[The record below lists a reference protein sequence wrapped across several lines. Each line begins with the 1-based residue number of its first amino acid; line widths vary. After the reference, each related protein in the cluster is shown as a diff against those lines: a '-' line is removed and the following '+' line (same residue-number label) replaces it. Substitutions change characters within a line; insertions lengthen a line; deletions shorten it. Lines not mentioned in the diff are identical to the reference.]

1 MSGLDQDCAI
11 AILELQQLIAAY
23 FRELDT
29 TQGLNSHAFFTEDGI
44 VDIGNMS
51 FRGHGEMRSFYEGLI
66 DHVRASDPAGVR
78 TTRHAFT
85 NLHIAFD
92 TRDQARA
99 ELLVIEFSASGM
111 PPLLRAATP
120 TIVTDTRLRFRRSEG
135 GEWKISQ
142 LSGQPI
148 FAGDDPVLNALLV
161 N

>member
-1 MSGLDQDCAI
+1 MPGLDYDTAI
-11 AILELQQLIAAY
+11 AMLELQQLIAAY

-51 FRGHGEMRSFYEGLI
+51 FRGHGEMRAFYEGLI
-66 DHVRASDPAGVR
+66 DQVRASDPTGMR
-78 TTRHAFT
+78 ITRHAFT

-92 TRDQARA
+92 ALDQARA
-99 ELLVIEFSASGM
+99 ELLVIEFSASGT
-111 PPLLRAATP
+111 PPLLGAATP
-120 TIVTDTRLRFRRSEG
+120 TIVTDTRLRFRRADC
-135 GEWKISQ
+135 GEWKIFE

-148 FAGDDPVLNALLV
+148 FAGDDPVLNSLLV